1 MLKHIQ
7 ESNMAKKKMYIMT
20 YDHGGFVLWQEKVAR
35 QLGQAIEWLEKYPKF
50 KIGLDYEAFTF
61 DEMAVTA
68 PEIMEKISE
77 NLKKHPGR
85 FGLGSTTYGQPL
97 SLFISEESNVR
108 QLTYAIRSNLKHF
121 GQTPPVYCISEFAL
135 NNQTP
140 QLLKL
145 SGFKA
150 AIMRTHV
157 MNYGYQRDFDSAWGN
172 WIGRDGTAIPAVP
185 SYTEEGVGFCNT
197 TLDNWIITRW
207 PKGSKYSLEDFEKRF
222 EKYEPLLASRY
233 DDLTLR
239 YEELVEDA
247 LKHDNWEFI
256 LLEDIP
262 EIYGEPKDELRTNDN
277 DFHGKMPWGY
287 CGGEIFNGCRASE
300 VNATLAERLNAIAVM
315 LGGISKQA
323 KLEEAWRNVLVAQH
337 HDVTICGLLDLARR
351 FLPASLAAS
360 KEAADASMEYLASRF
375 AVPGEDGILVV
386 NTNGFPVTE
395 WVEVAGRGCAC
406 DGGTLLP
413 TESAGEGRI
422 RILVT
427 LGAMEVKRLTV
438 RARDAVTI
446 PAEFIWDPKSG
457 KLTTPLYRIHLTGK
471 GIASIDSA
479 DGHRYVDNG
488 AGKLFQGYV
497 EDVDCI
503 SSEEAWKVTTGAHSA
518 TAVKTGTIG
527 GIPFHFEMVLHRDNP
542 RIDCSVS
549 FDIHGEHIGRT
560 GVTKG
565 LTTDH
570 NVNGSVHEEKLC
582 FILNTCLDQN
592 RRMVRDLPFTISDW
606 DGQVARPE
614 PFWYEGATV
623 LVDQKVSPEES
634 FHDVTYLQGLYWVA
648 LRDTKQGVAVI
659 NKGCMGSAIL
669 GNEMRIPLIFAN
681 TYPCGTRMLDGTF
694 AAQFSIYPFGADT
707 SDVDVHRQALQYAYP
722 VQSCNIAPGNGDLD
736 KIAMASFT
744 ANSDAVILTALYP
757 ENSALYA
764 RFCNYSD
771 SAAKATFTPAMGKVT
786 GEVDLLGNALATSNG
801 EMDFHPWEIKTIRIE
816 L

>member
-1 MLKHIQ
+1 M
-7 ESNMAKKKMYIMT
+7 ENKKMYIMT

-68 PEIMEKISE
+68 PEIMETISE
-77 NLKKHPGR
+77 NLKNHPGR

-135 NNQTP
+135 NNQSP

-157 MNYGYQRDFDSAWGN
+157 MNYGYQRAFDSAWGN

-185 SYTEEGVGFCNT
+185 SYTDEGVGFCNT

-207 PKGSKYSLEDFEKRF
+207 PKGSAYSLEDFQKKF

-239 YEELVEDA
+239 YEELVKDA
-247 LKHDNWEFI
+247 VEHDNWEFI

-262 EIYGEPKDELRTNDN
+262 EIYGEPKDELRTDDN

-300 VNATLAERLNAIAVM
+300 VNAALAERLNAMTVM
-315 LGGISKQA
+315 LGGDSQQEM
-323 KLEEAWRNVLVAQH
+323 LEEAWTNVLVAQH

-360 KEAADASMEYLASRF
+360 QAAADASFDHLASRF
-375 AVPGEDGILVV
+375 ATPDGSSILVV
-386 NTNGFPVTE
+386 NTNAFPVTE
-395 WVEVAGRGCAC
+395 WVEADGCGCAY
-406 DGGTLLP
+406 DGKTPLP
-413 TESAGEGRI
+413 TETACEGRV
-422 RILVT
+422 RILVS
-427 LGAMEVKRLTV
+427 LGAMEAKRLTI
-438 RARDAVTI
+438 RIHDAITV
-446 PAEFIWDPKSG
+446 PAEFHWDARTG
-457 KLTTPLYRIHLTGK
+457 TLITPLYRIHLTGK
-471 GIASIDSA
+471 GIASIDDA
-479 DGHRYVDNG
+479 ATGRRYVDNG
-488 AGKLFQGYV
+488 EGKLFRGYI
-497 EDVDCI
+497 EDVDCC
-503 SSEEAWKVTTGAHSA
+503 SSESAWKVTTGAHSA

-527 GIPFHFEMVLHRDNP
+527 GIPYRFEMAVRRSSP
-542 RIDCSVS
+542 RIECSAS
-549 FDIHGEHIGRT
+549 FDIHGERIGRT

-565 LTTDH
+565 LASDH

-582 FILNTCLDQN
+582 FILDACVDQD

-606 DGQVARPE
+606 DGQVAKPE

-623 LVDQKVSPEES
+623 LVDQKVTPEES
-634 FHDVTYLQGLYWVA
+634 FNDVTYLQGLYWAA
-648 LRDTKQGVAVI
+648 LRDNQQGIAVI

-669 GNEMRIPLIFAN
+669 GNEMRIPLMFAN

-694 AAQFSIYPFGADT
+694 DAQFAIYPFGAET
-707 SDVDVHRQALQYAYP
+707 SDVAVHRQALQYAYP
-722 VQSCNIAPGNGDLD
+722 VRCRNIAPGNGDLD
-736 KIAMASFT
+736 KLAMANFSSG
-744 ANSDAVILTALYP
+744 SDAVLLTALYP
-757 ENSALYA
+757 ENGSVYA

-771 SAAKATFTPAMGKVT
+771 ENAAASFAPAFGKVT
-786 GEVDLLGNALATSNG
+786 AETDLLGNELAKSTG
-801 EMDFHPWEIKTIRIE
+801 GMEFHPWEIKTIRID